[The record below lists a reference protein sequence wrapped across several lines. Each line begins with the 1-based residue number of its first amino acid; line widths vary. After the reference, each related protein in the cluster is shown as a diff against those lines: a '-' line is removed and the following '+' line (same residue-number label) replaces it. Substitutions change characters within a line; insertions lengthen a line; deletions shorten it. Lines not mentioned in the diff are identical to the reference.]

1 VRLDIFLKLSRLCP
15 RRSVAQQ
22 LCDAGRVLLNGRPAK
37 SAHLVKPGDQIT
49 IRRLD
54 RETIARVAVVPSS
67 HNVARN
73 ESKQLIEMLGSRELG
88 VNNQ

>member
-22 LCDAGRVLLNGRPAK
+22 LCDAGRVLLNGRAAK

-54 RETIARVAVVPSS
+54 RETIARVAAVPSS
-67 HNVARN
+67 HNVPRN
-73 ESKQLIEMLGSRELG
+73 ESKQLIKVLGSRELG